1 MHDYIEK
8 KRLAI
13 LQIINDKHKPVGSQD
28 ISVQLNK
35 MGYNV
40 SERTVRFHLTAM
52 DKDGYT
58 QYLYKKGR
66 VITEKGQKEL
76 AKARIYEKIG
86 FLTAKI
92 DQMTYMMS
100 FNLSSREG
108 TVLLNTSIL
117 EKKYLKDACP
127 LIQKV
132 FAHGLAMGNLMTILT
147 QENAPQ
153 GIIIPDDCV
162 GIGTICSIT
171 INGILLTHGIPT
183 RSRFGGLLELEKGEP
198 VRFVALINY
207 DGTSLDPLEIFI
219 KSGMTN
225 YLGATGDGNGLIGA
239 SFRELPLGS
248 RDEVLSIAEQLKKID
263 LGGFFRIGYPESP
276 LCGIPVNNGTFG
288 SIIIGGLNPVAL
300 LVESGIPV
308 ESKALSTLIDFSY
321 LFHYSELDEK
331 ISQIDI

>member
-1 MHDYIEK
+1 MHDYVEK
-8 KRLAI
+8 KRLVI
-13 LQIINDKHKPVGSQD
+13 LQIINNYSRPIGSQE
-28 ISVQLNK
+28 ISVQLKK
-35 MGYNV
+35 MGYDI

-52 DKDGYT
+52 DKDGFT
-58 QYLYKKGR
+58 KYLYKKGR
-66 VITEKGQKEL
+66 IITENGRKEL
-76 AKARIYEKIG
+76 SKARIYEKIG

-92 DQMTYMMS
+92 DQMTYMMN
-100 FNLSSREG
+100 FNLDTRKG
-108 TVLLNTSIL
+108 TVLLNSSIL
-117 EKKYLKDACP
+117 KKEYLRQACP
-127 LIQKV
+127 LIKKV
-132 FAHGLAMGNLMTILT
+132 FEHGLAMGNLMTILT

-153 GIIIPDDCV
+153 GIIIPEDSV

-183 RSRFGGLLELEKGEP
+183 RSRFGGLLELENGEP

-225 YLGATGDGNGLIGA
+225 YRGATATGDGLIGA
-239 SFRELPLGS
+239 SFRELPLES
-248 RDEVLSIAEQLKKID
+248 REKVIALAEKLKKID
-263 LGGFFRIGYPESP
+263 MGGFYRIGYPENA

-308 ESKALSTLIDFSY
+308 DSKALSTLIDFKE
-321 LFHYSELDEK
+321 LFHFCELDDKISELGF
-331 ISQIDI
+331 